1 MSERS
6 LERWMHIAR
15 KDYEALQ
22 AENAALKSDVRNL
35 VKRIADERRKTLEQI
50 RNERIAESDDKVRKF
65 LSKTLENNYLKEVAR
80 SAALEAEN
88 YALKRAALALSKSKF
103 NERDGHF
110 NVSAELMNKLDELLR

>member
-35 VKRIADERRKTLEQI
+35 VKRIADERRKTLE
-50 RNERIAESDDKVRKF
+50 
-65 LSKTLENNYLKEVAR
+65 
-80 SAALEAEN
+80 AEN

>member
-6 LERWMHIAR
+6 LERWMHMLPCGARAR

-35 VKRIADERRKTLEQI
+35 VKR
-50 RNERIAESDDKVRKF
+50 SDDKVRKF

-110 NVSAELMNKLDELLR
+110 KVSAELMNKLDELLR